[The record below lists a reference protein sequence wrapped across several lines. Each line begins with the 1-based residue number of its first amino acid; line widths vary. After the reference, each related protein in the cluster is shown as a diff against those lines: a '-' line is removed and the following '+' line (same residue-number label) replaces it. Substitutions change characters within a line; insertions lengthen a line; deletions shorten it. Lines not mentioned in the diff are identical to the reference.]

1 MSKNDVSQ
9 YHPTSNM
16 VNGPNTVQ
24 VITAA
29 SLPDLLITAKA
40 IEFEEVSLSYME
52 NLKTFC

>member
-1 MSKNDVSQ
+1 
-9 YHPTSNM
+9 M

-24 VITAA
+24 VITAL

-40 IEFEEVSLSYME
+40 IEFEEVSLSDME